1 MVWKRFRVKKNRN
14 VNMKY
19 AYFLSENLESDCFS
33 ISFEKNNDV
42 VNFFGWDF
50 SFDLSNTHY
59 IVFDETRGD
68 MIRRSFLSPHYENSD
83 NIQYFKFEKIS
94 EDLFRNIL
102 SIKLLDEI
110 KDFDVRKFKRD
121 LRIEKLLN

>member
-1 MVWKRFRVKKNRN
+1 
-14 VNMKY
+14 MKY

-68 MIRRSFLSPHYENSD
+68 MSLSLSYKNSD

-110 KDFDVRKFKRD
+110 KDLDVRKFKRD